1 MEFFVSQGCINCT
14 TINAFKEH
22 IQKHYN
28 NSVTSDSGGWFSVAV
43 TPVPADE
50 RSYSTLGSVSA

>member
-22 IQKHYN
+22 IRKH
-28 NSVTSDSGGWFSVAV
+28 VE
-43 TPVPADE
+43 PE
-50 RSYSTLGSVSA
+50 TLQ